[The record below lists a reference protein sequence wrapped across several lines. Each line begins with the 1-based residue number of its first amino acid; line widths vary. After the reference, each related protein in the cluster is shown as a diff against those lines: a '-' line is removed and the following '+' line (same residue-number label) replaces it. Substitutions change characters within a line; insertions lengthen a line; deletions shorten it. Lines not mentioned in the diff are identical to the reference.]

1 MDPAV
6 LHLDSVACHIPER
19 GKTTLIRM
27 HFDAIHKTTKGLMVY
42 LWMQWWFSES
52 RQMDSKWNSTKKI
65 QLENVQ
71 FHATCILYST
81 YQKLTKCVRKLLS
94 LDTSEI
100 IKEKPLYI
108 VSFNVNP
115 FTLLSYKEM
124 TLIGCIWQLRKIRQ
138 FEIPN
143 MSTNWCH
150 SSYYCKIYYLRK
162 T

>member
-1 MDPAV
+1 
-6 LHLDSVACHIPER
+6 
-19 GKTTLIRM
+19 M

-81 YQKLTKCVRKLLS
+81 YLKLPKCLRKLLS
-94 LDTSEI
+94 LDRHKWNYKRKAS
-100 IKEKPLYI
+100 LDSF
-108 VSFNVNP
+108 VLFNVNP
-115 FTLLSYKEM
+115 FMLLSYKEM